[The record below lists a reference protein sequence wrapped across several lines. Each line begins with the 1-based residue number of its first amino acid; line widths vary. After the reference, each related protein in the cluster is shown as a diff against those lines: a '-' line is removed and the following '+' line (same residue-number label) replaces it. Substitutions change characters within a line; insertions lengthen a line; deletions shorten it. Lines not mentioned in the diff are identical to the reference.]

1 MTKASPLACARVRV
15 LLESYVDGDLGR
27 EDRQLHAALTDHL
40 AGCQDCRRQHHQ
52 AVSVPFRLKALSS
65 PPPPQSLMSDVM
77 RTIAPARHV
86 NRRTWTLVAPEAIL
100 AAFILWYVSGLD
112 GLTSVA
118 SGIFQ
123 DLQGLAGWGSGAGPL
138 PSVPPV
144 DVLLLVALIALTGIA
159 AYHLSVLIQLAPGAL
174 PTRRIARE

>member
-1 MTKASPLACARVRV
+1 MTSSSLACARVRV

-27 EDRQLHAALTDHL
+27 EDRQLHAAIGDHL
-40 AGCQDCRRQHHQ
+40 AGCQDCRHQHHQ
-52 AVSVPFRLKALSS
+52 AVSVPFRLKALGS
-65 PPPPQSLMSDVM
+65 PLPPQSLIGDVI
-77 RTIAPARHV
+77 RSIAPSRHV
-86 NRRTWTLVAPEAIL
+86 KRRMWTLVAPEAIL

-138 PSVPPV
+138 PSVPSV
-144 DVLLLVALIALTGIA
+144 DVVLLVALIALTAVA
-159 AYHLSVLIQLAPGAL
+159 AYHLSLLIQLAPGAL
-174 PTRRIARE
+174 PARRTARE